1 MKHYQLKI
9 PLNVRLKNRIWQ
21 MKKNL
26 FPRCKRLLDM
36 VISSAALILLSP
48 LLLLVVILVKAESKG
63 SAIFKQKR
71 IGLNGEPFTML
82 KFRSMSNNAESLR
95 SQLECGNEMNNG
107 VLFKIKKDPRI
118 TRVGAI
124 IRKTSID
131 ELPQLINVLRGD
143 MSLVGP
149 RPPLPSEVSLY
160 SRSERIRLSVMPGIT
175 CLWQIAGR
183 SDIPFEQQVKLD
195 VDYIERQS
203 LSLDLIILIKTIP
216 AVITARGAY

>member
-82 KFRSMSNNAESLR
+82 KFRSMSDNAEGLR
-95 SQLECGNEMNNG
+95 PQLEDNNEMNNG

-118 TRVGAI
+118 TRIGAI

-160 SRSERIRLSVMPGIT
+160 SRSERVRLSVMPGIT

-183 SDIPFEQQVKLD
+183 SDIPFKQQVKLD

-203 LSLDLIILIKTIP
+203 LSLDLIVLIKTIP
-216 AVITARGAY
+216 AVIKARGAY

>member
-1 MKHYQLKI
+1 MKRYQLKI
-9 PLNVRLKNRIWQ
+9 PLNLRLKNRIWHIK
-21 MKKNL
+21 MNL
-26 FPRCKRLLDM
+26 FPHSKRLLDM
-36 VISSAALILLSP
+36 AISSAALILLSP
-48 LLLLVVILVKAESKG
+48 LLLLVMILVRAESKG

-160 SRSERIRLSVMPGIT
+160 SNSERVRLSVMPGIT

>member
-82 KFRSMSNNAESLR
+82 KFRSMSDNAEGLR
-95 SQLECGNEMNNG
+95 PQLEDNNEMNNG

-118 TRVGAI
+118 TRIGAI

-131 ELPQLINVLRGD
+131 ELPQLINVLCGD

-149 RPPLPSEVSLY
+149 RPIVDAEIKLY
-160 SRSERIRLSVMPGIT
+160 ADDFASYSAVRPGISG
-175 CLWQIAGR
+175 LWQISGR
-183 SDIPFEQQVKLD
+183 SDVDFERRVKLD
-195 VDYIERQS
+195 KQYIEKWS
-203 LSLDLIILIKTIP
+203 FWLDLEIMLRTIP
-216 AVITARGAY
+216 ALLVQSGAR

>member
-82 KFRSMSNNAESLR
+82 KFRSMSDNAEGLR
-95 SQLECGNEMNNG
+95 PQLEDNNEMNNG

-118 TRVGAI
+118 TRIGAI

>member
-1 MKHYQLKI
+1 M
-9 PLNVRLKNRIWQ
+9 
-21 MKKNL
+21 NL
-26 FPRCKRLLDM
+26 FPHSKRLLDM
-36 VISSAALILLSP
+36 AISSAALILLSP
-48 LLLLVVILVKAESKG
+48 LLLLVMILVRAESKG

>member
-82 KFRSMSNNAESLR
+82 KFRSMSDNAEGLR
-95 SQLECGNEMNNG
+95 PQLEDNNEINNG

-118 TRVGAI
+118 TRIGAI

-160 SRSERIRLSVMPGIT
+160 SRSERVRLSVMPGIT

-183 SDIPFEQQVKLD
+183 SDIPFEQQVELDQLYISKRSLLTDIKL
-195 VDYIERQS
+195 
-203 LSLDLIILIKTIP
+203 LLATIP
-216 AVITARGAY
+216 AVLTARGAY

>member
-1 MKHYQLKI
+1 
-9 PLNVRLKNRIWQ
+9 
-21 MKKNL
+21 
-26 FPRCKRLLDM
+26 
-36 VISSAALILLSP
+36 
-48 LLLLVVILVKAESKG
+48 
-63 SAIFKQKR
+63 
-71 IGLNGEPFTML
+71 ML

-160 SRSERIRLSVMPGIT
+160 SNSERVRLSVMPGIT

>member
-82 KFRSMSNNAESLR
+82 KFRSMSDNAEGLR
-95 SQLECGNEMNNG
+95 PQLEDNNEMNNG

-118 TRVGAI
+118 TRIGAI

-131 ELPQLINVLRGD
+131 ELPQLINVLCGD

-160 SRSERIRLSVMPGIT
+160 SRSERVRLSVMPGIT

-183 SDIPFEQQVKLD
+183 SDIPFKQQVKLD

-203 LSLDLIILIKTIP
+203 LSLDLIVLIKTIP
-216 AVITARGAY
+216 AVIKARGAY